1 MSLKVERFSSSH
13 VSVHS
18 AASVLLLSLFLA
30 LVGGCGQKNDAA
42 ARVKAPRD
50 DAIPVSVATI
60 QETPLDRVLPIT
72 GTLAPKSEALI
83 AAQVEGQ
90 VEATLVDFGASVKK
104 GQELARV
111 DTASYEALA
120 NQAAANLQKA
130 KANAQDARQNLARV
144 RELQQSRISSASELD
159 TAVAREAAALAE
171 VAASEAA
178 EAIAKLNLTRSI
190 VRAPFDGSV
199 SERIATAGD
208 YVRIGS
214 PLFRIVDDSE
224 LKFIVQA
231 PERNA
236 SDVKVGQP
244 VKFEVDAWPGVTFE
258 GKVYLISPAVSTDTR
273 GFRVGALIANKDGRL
288 KANTF
293 ARGEII
299 LATQVP
305 TPMVPLE
312 AVVSFA
318 GVTKV
323 FGIANDTARARE
335 VKLGRVKDG
344 LQEVRA
350 GLRPGEVVATTG
362 QTKLYEAARVRLL
375 PAAGQTTN
383 TAPAV
388 LEPPRATHAPG
399 SRRSGAAAG

>member
-30 LVGGCGQKNDAA
+30 LVGGCGQKNDDD
-42 ARVKAPRD
+42 ARAKAPRD

-323 FGIANDTARARE
+323 FGIADDTARARE

-344 LQEVRA
+344 LQEVLA

-399 SRRSGAAAG
+399 

>member
-1 MSLKVERFSSSH
+1 MA
-13 VSVHS
+13 VHS
-18 AASVLLLSLFLA
+18 AASVLLLSLFVL
-30 LVGGCGQKNDAA
+30 LVGGCGQKNAA
-42 ARVKAPRD
+42 TAKAKAPRD
-50 DAIPVSVATI
+50 DAIPVSVAII

-90 VEATLVDFGASVKK
+90 VEATLVDFGAPVKK

-130 KANAQDARQNLARV
+130 KANAQEASQNLARI
-144 RELQQSRISSASELD
+144 RELQQSKISSASELD

-171 VAASEAA
+171 VAATEAA

-208 YVRIGS
+208 YMRIGT

-258 GKVYLISPAVSTDTR
+258 GNVYLISPAVSTDTR
-273 GFRVGALIANKDGRL
+273 GFRVGALISNDDHRL

-305 TPMVPLE
+305 TPMVPLD

-323 FGIANDTARARE
+323 FVIANGTAQARE
-335 VKLGRVKDG
+335 VTLGRVKDG
-344 LQEVRA
+344 LQEVLS
-350 GLRPGEVVATTG
+350 GLRPGEVVAVTG

-375 PAAGQTTN
+375 PAPGQATN
-383 TAPAV
+383 TAPAA
-388 LEPPRATHAPG
+388 LEPPRATHAP
-399 SRRSGAAAG
+399 AARGTKAVAG